1 MSLEHSDVFDVTL
14 DDMVERARDLALAP
28 TQEAFDELWALSME
42 RETTARLDD
51 LGMTLEELDA
61 LGQPRTALGRLWER
75 VEDWWWSVRN
85 RSDAPE
91 AAFWPLAAPLLGTTR
106 PLQDVPGD
114 YDEIY
119 EAIGHA
125 KAAIARA
132 VQDTGR
138 WTQAA
143 AEEFVDAPWVWHG
156 DDATLVLVILGED
169 PKIMGHDLRLARLHG
184 QPSPDEFAKML
195 GDGDGF

>member
-14 DDMVERARDLALAP
+14 DAMVERARDLAAAP
-28 TQEAFDELWALSME
+28 TQEAFEDLWALSME
-42 RETTARLDD
+42 HETTARLDD

-85 RSDAPE
+85 RSEAPD
-91 AAFWPLAAPLLGTTR
+91 AAFWPIAAPLLGATR

-119 EAIGHA
+119 EVIFRVRAE
-125 KAAIARA
+125 IARA
-132 VQDTGR
+132 VLDTGR
-138 WTQAA
+138 AGRRRRQKSLW
-143 AEEFVDAPWVWHG
+143 
-156 DDATLVLVILGED
+156 
-169 PKIMGHDLRLARLHG
+169 
-184 QPSPDEFAKML
+184 ML
-195 GDGDGF
+195 PGFGTGTMRRWFW